1 MNLEKEMLGE
11 NQIREFNERGELLP
25 DPHLIFNIDHIFA
38 FLEIELI
45 QWKEHKARVENSL
58 NVSDIAGSTKIMFDD
73 FNRRFYLKSLLST
86 CTYYLA
92 CVEAIEKLMNQ
103 MYRINNQNGYKL
115 KKPKLPHD
123 KCFHEKAKFI
133 RNKSFIHQDS
143 NEIPNP
149 MDKRV
154 AMDWN
159 VLLSRKIDEP
169 LGCEDYQFGHG
180 GWWVE
185 VNGVKTES
193 HVDLKVSGFSSFCNT
208 AIEQLN
214 IRKQRA
220 IGYFQQLSSASQL
233 EKTIKNLS
241 NSKHLS
247 FLA

>member
-1 MNLEKEMLGE
+1 MNLVNEMLGE
-11 NQIREFNERGELLP
+11 NQIREFNDQGELLP

-45 QWKEHKARVENSL
+45 QWEAHKARVESSL
-58 NVSDIAGSTKIMFDD
+58 NASDIAGSTKIMFDD
-73 FNRRFYLKSLLST
+73 CNRRFYLKSLLST
-86 CTYYLA
+86 CTYYVA
-92 CVEAIEKLMNQ
+92 CVEAIDKLMNQ

-115 KKPKLPHD
+115 KKPKLLHD

-159 VLLSRKIDEP
+159 VLLSGKIGEP

-193 HVDLKVSGFSSFCNT
+193 SVDLKVSGFSSFCNA

-220 IGYFQQLSSASQL
+220 IGYFQQLSSASQS
-233 EKTIKNLS
+233 EKT
-241 NSKHLS
+241 
-247 FLA
+247 